1 MRSKPVKKR
10 IIAIDSVYK
19 SKVVTRMINTLMLD
33 GKKSTARNILYTV
46 LEKLS
51 EDKKESTKIFE
62 DAVKNVM
69 PIQEVRSRRVGG
81 ATYQV
86 PMPVKHD
93 RAEALALKWIVEA
106 ARKKSGKT
114 MIERLFDEVKNA
126 SANMGDAMKKRED
139 THKMAES
146 NRAFA
151 HFAKY

>member
-1 MRSKPVKKR
+1 MRSKRTKR
-10 IIAIDSVYK
+10 RPIEIDPVYK
-19 SKVVTRMINTLMLD
+19 SKVVTRMINILMLH
-33 GKKSTARNILYTV
+33 GKKSIAQTAMYDV
-46 LEKLS
+46 LTKLN
-51 EDKKESTKIFE
+51 EDKKEASTMFE
-62 DAVKNVM
+62 AAVKNVM

-93 RAEALALKWIVEA
+93 RAEALAIRWIIDA

-114 MIERLFDEVKNA
+114 IVERLFEEIKNA
-126 SANMGDAMKKRED
+126 HDGMGDAMKKREE

>member
-1 MRSKPVKKR
+1 MRGNKVRKKVL
-10 IIAIDSVYK
+10 AIDSVYK
-19 SKVVTRMINTLMLD
+19 SKVVTRMINILMYD
-33 GKKSTARNILYTV
+33 GKKSIARGALYEV
-46 LEKLS
+46 LNKLS
-51 EDKKESTKIFE
+51 EDKKEAAKLFE

-93 RAEALALKWIVEA
+93 RAEALALRWIIEA

-114 MIERLFDEVKNA
+114 IVERLFDEIKNA
-126 SANMGDAMKKRED
+126 STNMGDAIKKREE

>member
-1 MRSKPVKKR
+1 MRSKKTKKR
-10 IIAIDSVYK
+10 IIELDPVFK
-19 SKVVTRMINTLMLD
+19 SKVVTRMINLLMMH
-33 GKKSTARNILYTV
+33 GKKSIAQTAMYDV
-46 LEKLS
+46 LTKMN
-51 EDKKESTKIFE
+51 EDKKEAATMFE
-62 DAVKNVM
+62 TAVKNVM

-93 RAEALALKWIVEA
+93 RAEALAIRWIIDS

-114 MIERLFDEVKNA
+114 IVERLFEELNNA
-126 SANMGDAMKKRED
+126 YSGTGDAMKKREE
-139 THKMAES
+139 THRMAEA